1 MKIEHWC
8 SRCQSRQVME
18 WEHDD
23 RFGHDAESARC
34 PRCGGIWGVRSRRGP
49 SVEPTESPPS
59 VDAEESVSPVTHA
72 TRPPD
77 PIDSEKRPAG
87 GR

>member
-1 MKIEHWC
+1 MKTEHWC

-34 PRCGGIWGVRSRRGP
+34 PRCGGIWGVRSRRVP
-49 SVEPTESPPS
+49 SVESTPSP
-59 VDAEESVSPVTHA
+59 VIEEDEGSVSPVTHA
-72 TRPPD
+72 TQPD
-77 PIDSEKRPAG
+77 PIESEKRPAG

>member
-1 MKIEHWC
+1 MRMEQWC

-18 WEHDD
+18 WERDD

-34 PRCGGIWGVRSRRGP
+34 PRCGGIWGVRSRRVP
-49 SVEPTESPPS
+49 SGDRTPPPDIE
-59 VDAEESVSPVTHA
+59 DAEGSVSPV
-72 TRPPD
+72 PPVTQLD
-77 PIDSEKRPAG
+77 PIESERRPAG